1 MDRVGELVELLK
13 GYYEEFVAAYRDYLA
28 GRERIYAVERLA
40 QLVAQVLLDIA
51 ALLAARERGVK
62 PSSYR
67 ELAAWLS
74 TRLGLGDEQRRFLV
88 GLAGFRNVLV
98 RMYAELNR
106 ELEEEAFREIE
117 RRVPRILERL
127 VEVAGDPCI
136 DDVREGLL
144 RAARKVGARYVLI
157 FGSLAREGCGNDV
170 DVAVKLGRRP
180 RSMIDV
186 GWVQAVFE
194 DEVGA
199 RVDLVIL
206 DLDVPPHLA
215 KTIVDEAVVVYGDRD
230 EAIGDL
236 ARIYSLYLDHEVF
249 AEKLRRLGP

>member
-1 MDRVGELVELLK
+1 MELLR

-40 QLVAQVLLDIA
+40 QLVARVLLDIA

-67 ELAAWLS
+67 ELASWLAA
-74 TRLGLGDEQRRFLV
+74 RLGLGDGHRRFLV

-98 RMYAELNR
+98 HMYTELDR
-106 ELEEEAFREIE
+106 GLEEEAFREIE
-117 RRVPRILERL
+117 RNIPEVLERL
-127 VEVAGDPCI
+127 ARVARDPCI
-136 DDVREGLL
+136 DDVRDGLV
-144 RAARKVGARYVLI
+144 RAAKRVGARYVLL
-157 FGSLAREGCGNDV
+157 FGSLARRGCGSDV

-199 RVDLVIL
+199 HVDLVIL
-206 DLDVPPHLA
+206 DIDVPPHLA
-215 KTIVDEAVVVYGDRD
+215 KTLVDEAVVVYGDRN
-230 EAIGDL
+230 EALEDL
-236 ARIYSLYLDHEVF
+236 ARLYSMYLDYVVF
-249 AEKLRRLGP
+249 KEKLRRFAA